1 MRTIVILAAGALLL
15 AAAIVEIPG
24 RLWPES
30 ELALLLVAFIAL
42 FAQGWLGSR
51 VLSSQTQQP
60 RQEGR
65 KQAANKQPKN
75 ARSESRQPRKEDKAR
90 EARPAR
96 EQEAVSGPRESGTVK
111 WFNRSKGFGFIV
123 RESGDEIFVHQ
134 RSIRSDGEGG
144 EQRRPS
150 LRDGQNVSFVVV
162 EREKGNQAEDVTP
175 ES

>member
-15 AAAIVEIPG
+15 AAVIVEIPS

-30 ELALLLVAFIAL
+30 HLALLLVAFIAL

-51 VLSSQTQQP
+51 VLSKP
-60 RQEGR
+60 
-65 KQAANKQPKN
+65 AAQPKRN
-75 ARSESRQPRKEDKAR
+75 NRKPADNRQKKTSRSEPRQPRKENKDRQSQA
-90 EARPAR
+90 P
-96 EQEAVSGPRESGTVK
+96 EAVSGPRESGTVK

-150 LRDGQNVSFVVV
+150 LRDGQAVSFVVV
-162 EREKGNQAEDVTP
+162 ERDKGNQAEDVTP